1 MIIAASVLFC
11 CFFRCLTT
19 YSKLFRFRWGLDLL
33 FGLEVGGSVQV
44 RTSSWRQLDWTAHS
58 RVVDWIM
65 FVNTGCD
72 VFSLCYYMLLLL
84 FLFLYVLIIYIPTY
98 GLCFRT
104 PNWAGPLCFW
114 REDLTPQQGQG
125 STLVN
130 PWSWRSCIIQDWPWR
145 SSGVKVVPWC
155 PVVHPHAD
163 PNRIYYSCF
172 LPMSVPGPVRF
183 PTTKNGGVIQE
194 NCHLLLLDF
203 FLVTPKG
210 AKKIEMAVEQTQP
223 VWQVWNMSC
232 AMLLKMI

>member
-1 MIIAASVLFC
+1 
-11 CFFRCLTT
+11 
-19 YSKLFRFRWGLDLL
+19 
-33 FGLEVGGSVQV
+33 
-44 RTSSWRQLDWTAHS
+44 
-58 RVVDWIM
+58 M

-72 VFSLCYYMLLLL
+72 VFSLCYYFYS
-84 FLFLYVLIIYIPTY
+84 FLWYVIIIYIPTY

-104 PNWAGPLCFW
+104 QIGAGPLCFW

-155 PVVHPHAD
+155 PVVHPHSD

-210 AKKIEMAVEQTQP
+210 AKKDRDGCWTNTSHLASLEHVM
-223 VWQVWNMSC
+223 C
-232 AMLLKMI
+232 YGLKMFKDIFKLFQVVSDCNNTKFNISYVSFLSKYLSH